1 MMETAHKPLGPAML
15 DIEGTVLGA
24 EDRERLLHPLAGGVI
39 LFSRNFSSPEQLEQ
53 LTATRHS

>member
-1 MMETAHKPLGPAML
+1 MDTAHKPLGPAML

-39 LFSRNFSSPEQLEQ
+39 LFSRNF
-53 LTATRHS
+53 R